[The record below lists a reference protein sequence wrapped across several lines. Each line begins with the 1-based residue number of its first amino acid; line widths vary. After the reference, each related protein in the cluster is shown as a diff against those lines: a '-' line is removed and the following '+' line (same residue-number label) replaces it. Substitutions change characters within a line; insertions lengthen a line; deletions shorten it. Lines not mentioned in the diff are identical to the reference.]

1 MQDHGRSPQ
10 RTESQ
15 SYSRQWAVWLACA
28 VALVGMAGC
37 RGSKPTYKPDPYI
50 AREAKDGQAAYIE
63 GSDREAIAHY
73 TLALKRSWAIDDPL
87 EIGHNAYNVA
97 AVLAAV
103 GFDNEA
109 RDCLREARA
118 ELRRAGQSTSAA
130 WLLEAKIA
138 RSQGSLEDAVM
149 AVQMAEQTAPCDEKK
164 GLCDGDKCPLGCGV
178 VHASY
183 DECPIECSSACY
195 QEEPWW
201 KVHKHKKK
209 KEDKT
214 CRGCPDEDPE
224 SACLDPDRTK
234 AAVHLLKAELACD
247 QYDLA
252 LARGELAQARDRLG
266 DEMDVATRAQIAR
279 IEGRILILEGRPGE
293 GARRLDTE
301 AYWLRRA
308 KLYREIA
315 SATGAAGEAYEAA
328 GEMLLA
334 SERYYR
340 CARILFARDEWIAS
354 LAMIDRSLVLAVSVE
369 DLDLQARLAFLFNLV
384 DRAVK
389 EAVAKQSK
397 KESKS
402 TSSPTPPAA
411 TTTPPAAPSNGAA
424 PPADIAPPVP
434 PPTLVVPPSVPV
446 PPATPS
452 TTVPPQAP
460 SPQAT
465 SPVPRAQRNTTV
477 RTRPVTDETLQALR
491 SWSQRRVPPPATTDA
506 SSK

>member
-1 MQDHGRSPQ
+1 MEAPRRSRP
-10 RTESQ
+10 T
-15 SYSRQWAVWLACA
+15 AVWLACV
-28 VALVGMAGC
+28 VALLAIVGC
-37 RGSKPTYKPDPYI
+37 KSSKPTYKPDPYI
-50 AREAKDGQAAYIE
+50 ARAAKDGQAAYAE
-63 GSDREAIAHY
+63 GSDREAIAYY

-118 ELRRAGQSTSAA
+118 ELRRAGQSQSAA

-138 RSQGSLEDAVM
+138 RSQGAVADAVM
-149 AVQMAEQTAPCDEKK
+149 AVQMAERTAPCDEKR
-164 GLCDGDKCPLGCGV
+164 GLCDGEKCPLGCGV

-195 QEEPWW
+195 EDESWW
-201 KVHKHKKK
+201 KAHKRKKK

-214 CRGCPDEDPE
+214 CRGCPDEEPE
-224 SACLDPDRTK
+224 SPCLDPDRTK

-252 LARGELAQARDRLG
+252 LARGELALARERLG
-266 DEMDVATRAQIAR
+266 HDLDVATRAQIAR

-293 GARRLDTE
+293 GARRLDAE

-308 KLYREIA
+308 KLYREIP

-328 GEMLLA
+328 GELLLA

-340 CARILFARDEWIAS
+340 CARMLYARDEWLAS

-369 DLDLQARLAFLFNLV
+369 DLDVQARLAFLFNLV
-384 DRAVK
+384 DRAVQ

-397 KESKS
+397 KNG
-402 TSSPTPPAA
+402 TAPATPPA
-411 TTTPPAAPSNGAA
+411 PPAIPSNA
-424 PPADIAPPVP
+424 PPTVPGSGPPLEPGAPPVP
-434 PPTLVVPPSVPV
+434 PPSLGAPPDSSVM
-446 PPATPS
+446 PPAGAAPAVPAPDAATP
-452 TTVPPQAP
+452 PAG
-460 SPQAT
+460 AAA
-465 SPVPRAQRNTTV
+465 PRAQRQTFV
-477 RTRPVTDETLQALR
+477 RTRPMTDETLNALR
-491 SWSQRRVPPPATTDA
+491 SWSQRRVPPPAAQPTQQN
-506 SSK
+506 